1 LNDFLAS
8 TRNSRNCEKTCSA
21 KVPRSALAQAL
32 TTALQV
38 MASSPSRRTSEEQKG
53 EKLTEDLKI
62 FHQFCE
68 ENVRSVCKLM

>member
-1 LNDFLAS
+1 
-8 TRNSRNCEKTCSA
+8 
-21 KVPRSALAQAL
+21 
-32 TTALQV
+32 

-68 ENVRSVCKLM
+68 ENVRSVCQTHVKKYKPDMDHEMCHSFMH